1 MVNLLISGSL
11 FHRAILMSGS
21 SLSPWAL
28 VKDPIRYTKLVTDHV
43 NCSLDASQ
51 TQLLKCLRS
60 RPLDTFLKVPIDI
73 PEFTN
78 AFGPSIDGVVI
89 DTNLAEFTSSTV
101 DGMYTYQFYV
111 PKLIS
116 KVVLVF
122 DELSTCGLF
131 SSRRS
136 FKTG

>member
-1 MVNLLISGSL
+1 
-11 FHRAILMSGS
+11 MSGS

-28 VKDPIRYTKLVTDHV
+28 VKDPIYYTRIVTDFV
-43 NCSLDASQ
+43 NCSLDVSQ

-60 RPLDTFLKVPIDI
+60 RPLELFLKVPVDV

-101 DGMYTYQFYV
+101 DGRHTLLIPRIEKKCFFNSAKFFV
-111 PKLIS
+111 FLPKI
-116 KVVLVF
+116 F
-122 DELSTCGLF
+122 IEFT
-131 SSRRS
+131 
-136 FKTG
+136 